1 MLRSLASMK
10 GFPQI
15 KQLKIPGG
23 GDTAYILLPLLS
35 ILSTPTFL
43 FKFTLSSVQIVSMR
57 GQEGLPPSGIF
68 TKDMKVKPPL
78 CS

>member
-1 MLRSLASMK
+1 MCFQNTVTSPHAEKSSSMK

-43 FKFTLSSVQIVSMR
+43 FKFTLSSVQILSMR

-68 TKDMKVKPPL
+68 T
-78 CS
+78 